1 MERMGESETARDEPF
16 RRLVARIDPNAR
28 MLRAW
33 TLTGGVSAE
42 VTGLEI
48 ALVGGRREKLVVRRH
63 GGRDLARN
71 PGAARDEFALMRVA
85 MAHGLAAPEPVYLDD
100 TCDLFPTPV
109 VVVAFC
115 DGVTVVDPPDIDG
128 YVAQAAVHLPMIHAI
143 PAAPNLAFLPRQD
156 RGWSDRPRDMD
167 EAMREPAVRDA
178 LEAAWP
184 LTSRN
189 PEVLLHGDFWPGN
202 LLWRDGELGAVIDW
216 EDARVGDP
224 LADLGNAR
232 LEFLWAY
239 GEDAMSAFTDAYLA
253 KTSRDPA
260 NLPYWDL
267 CAALRPCGRL
277 GEWGLEAG
285 GERTMRER
293 HAAFVAGT
301 LDRLEGR

>member
-1 MERMGESETARDEPF
+1 MVHYRPVSNPPSDEMERMGEIESPWDEPF

-48 ALVGGRREKLVVRRH
+48 ALEDGRREKLVVRRH

-85 MAHGLAAPEPVYLDD
+85 MAHGLAAPEPVYLDE

-109 VVVAFC
+109 VVVVFC

-128 YVAQAAVHLPMIHAI
+128 YVAQAADHLAMIHAI

-167 EAMREPAVRDA
+167 EAMHEPAIRDA

-202 LLWRDGELGAVIDW
+202 LLW
-216 EDARVGDP
+216 
-224 LADLGNAR
+224 
-232 LEFLWAY
+232 
-239 GEDAMSAFTDAYLA
+239 
-253 KTSRDPA
+253 
-260 NLPYWDL
+260 
-267 CAALRPCGRL
+267 
-277 GEWGLEAG
+277 
-285 GERTMRER
+285 
-293 HAAFVAGT
+293 
-301 LDRLEGR
+301 